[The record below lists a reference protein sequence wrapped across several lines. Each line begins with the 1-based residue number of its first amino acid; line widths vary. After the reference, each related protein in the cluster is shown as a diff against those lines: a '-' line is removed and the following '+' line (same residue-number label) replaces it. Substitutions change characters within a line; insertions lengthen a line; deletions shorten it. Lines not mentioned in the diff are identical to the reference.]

1 MSNLHMNNTSSSSD
15 TQHTATDTQSFI
27 SSCNNLIKH
36 GNTMENVKLHTMINN
51 HKKGLQHLTEGLE
64 QMLQLSASESI
75 PAANL
80 LPQHENKEEESRGE
94 NL

>member
-1 MSNLHMNNTSSSSD
+1 
-15 TQHTATDTQSFI
+15 
-27 SSCNNLIKH
+27 
-36 GNTMENVKLHTMINN
+36 MENVKLHTMINN

>member
-15 TQHTATDTQSFI
+15 
-27 SSCNNLIKH
+27 
-36 GNTMENVKLHTMINN
+36 NVKLHTMINN